1 MTNEERIIKEIVTT
15 KALAA
20 YLVSYNECD
29 GLHYTSDGNAFY
41 WKKDA
46 IAHEIEWLKSEE
58 VVV

>member
-1 MTNEERIIKEIVTT
+1 MTNEQRVMEKLFTT
-15 KALAA
+15 EDLAR
-20 YLVSYNECD
+20 YLVTYNECD

-46 IAHEIEWLKSEE
+46 IAYEIEWLKSEE